1 MGLGRLA
8 SRPALRHENAAADP
22 DGSSVR
28 RSVAQWLEHRSPKP
42 GAGGSSPSTPA
53 TYSSNQLISFGCDT
67 AGRFGAT
74 ILVRGAVRRQQRHS
88 LAGHPISVGRVGVRL
103 RLRRGEPFDAPAF
116 GPGPGDP
123 ANAL

>member
-67 AGRFGAT
+67 ARRFGAT
-74 ILVRGAVRRQQRHS
+74 ILVRGAVHAS
-88 LAGHPISVGRVGVRL
+88 SATASPAIRL
-103 RLRRGEPFDAPAF
+103 RSAASVDAFACAGVNLSPPWRSVLVPATAPMRG
-116 GPGPGDP
+116 
-123 ANAL
+123 